1 MLDGQCSGRPV
12 RTSAPRAGRARIIR
26 LVNLI
31 GQRVGSYIVERELGS
46 GGTGTVYACRHTM
59 IDREVAVKVLHD
71 EQARDPD
78 QVARFFQEAKAAA
91 EIGHPNIIVIIDYG
105 TLELSEGSRTYVMME
120 SLQGQSLDK
129 RLQRGG
135 LSLEEIRHI
144 LAQTASALVAC
155 HGKGIIHRDLK
166 PSNIFLCERS
176 FDPMFVKVL
185 DFGTAKLA
193 APTPGLRR
201 TQLGVVIGTPS
212 YMSPEQCEGKGA
224 IDHRSDLY
232 SLGVMLYEMLTG
244 ALPHEGDIGQVLLGH
259 MYRTPAPPRERNPS
273 IPPEWEALCLRMME
287 KAREARFQSVTEL
300 AHALEDLRG
309 HASAYEEVRARRVAS
324 GHSGHTLVA
333 PAADVGQGGAGGAGD
348 AGDAPAGLTN
358 QDRPTLHVTL
368 GVGPHGT
375 GPHAQQQPHTPP
387 AFTQQQP
394 PAFTQQQPP
403 AFTQQQPPAFTQQQ
417 PPTFTQQQPPALPP
431 FTQQQPPPTP
441 PPFSQPP
448 PIPPTTLT
456 QQPPPPPPTYT
467 AGLAQPSVTA
477 QSFFD
482 PRGPCASLVSEPRH
496 SAFSRTLMVRP
507 PGRWFELTEVCHTAH
522 VAPPA
527 SIAHELGLFVTW
539 VEHPYPDPSLAAV
552 IFLSLRTGWSTVVL
566 CPRVR

>member
-1 MLDGQCSGRPV
+1 
-12 RTSAPRAGRARIIR
+12 
-26 LVNLI
+26 VNLI
-31 GQRVGSYIVERELGS
+31 GQRIGSYIVERELGA

-59 IDREVAVKVLHD
+59 IDREVAVKILHD

-105 TLELSEGSRTYVMME
+105 TLQAADGARTYVMME
-120 SLQGQSLDK
+120 SLAGQSLDK
-129 RLQRGG
+129 RMRRGG
-135 LSLEEIRHI
+135 MSLEDIRHV

-201 TQLGVVIGTPS
+201 TQIGVVIGTPA

-224 IDHRSDLY
+224 IDHRSDIY

-244 ALPHEGDIGQVLLGH
+244 VLPHEGEIGEILLGH
-259 MYRTPAPPRERNPS
+259 MFRVPVPPRERNPA
-273 IPPEWEALCLRMME
+273 IPAEWEALCLRMME
-287 KAREARFQSVTEL
+287 KAREARFQSITEL

-309 HASAYEEVRARRVAS
+309 HATAYEAARARRAES

-333 PAADVGQGGAGGAGD
+333 PAPDAAQGHAVGGAPHGAHGTTHGTTHD
-348 AGDAPAGLTN
+348 G
-358 QDRPTLHVTL
+358 RPTLRVTL
-368 GVGPHGT
+368 DT
-375 GPHAQQQPHTPP
+375 GPHAAEPHAAEPHAAEP
-387 AFTQQQP
+387 HG
-394 PAFTQQQPP
+394 
-403 AFTQQQPPAFTQQQ
+403 
-417 PPTFTQQQPPALPP
+417 
-431 FTQQQPPPTP
+431 
-441 PPFSQPP
+441 
-448 PIPPTTLT
+448 
-456 QQPPPPPPTYT
+456 
-467 AGLAQPSVTA
+467 AGTHGAQPSPFTHGSGTHAAPTMLTHGSGTHAAPPAQPPVTS

-482 PRGPCASLVSEPRH
+482 MRGPCAALVVDPRH
-496 SAFSRTLMVRP
+496 SAFSRTLMLRP
-507 PGRWFELTEVCHTAH
+507 PGLWFELAELCHTAQI
-522 VAPPA
+522 APPA
-527 SIAHELGLFVTW
+527 SIATDLNLFVTW

-552 IFLSLRTGWSTVVL
+552 VFLSLRSGWSTVVL